1 LDQINEPNENV
12 VHDEV
17 SEMDEKYMA
26 ARRVVNARGGPGS
39 RARIKVTI
47 QRTQR
52 EETQQNKAG
61 PDEPNS

>member
-26 ARRVVNARGGPGS
+26 AQGSQCERWSGQSDEDQGDDPTNPTRRDA
-39 RARIKVTI
+39 AK
-47 QRTQR
+47 
-52 EETQQNKAG
+52 
-61 PDEPNS
+61 